1 MDKLNHIKNATG
13 NDSCSPAG
21 TDRAHIDDQDI
32 PCDLIIDLLPL
43 YADGTASSAT
53 NRMVEEH
60 IRSCPECSEKLRMMK
75 DDDHLRNAAPP
86 AVPDDDIDYMK
97 KSRRATILIG
107 SLMIAFFII
116 FAGLMLILSI
126 RLENDHIYNEINY
139 PGVSTHL
146 YWDNDDS
153 FTYKGQE
160 YTFVDL
166 PASDED
172 DKFDMMSNCPVDE
185 DKDVPEFTVSEKV
198 SRWDRFMKKT
208 YTTNMFRVRSGTGL
222 PLYYSS
228 RYDDFLCRTS
238 DMKTVRKYYLDTDN
252 YGFTTLQWSD
262 REDESGDPQ
271 SKTRSLT
278 LTDEEKRFLFDMD
291 DDMADTELRDDLP
304 SIRIY
309 QTSLDGLYSADI
321 NLLLKDGRWYYE
333 ACTSDR
339 EQEDF
344 EDEDVTYVMC
354 VRLPDSL
361 NDKLNK
367 NYVKGW

>member
-13 NDSCSPAG
+13 NDRCSPAG
-21 TDRAHIDDQDI
+21 TDKAHIDDRDI

-43 YADGTASSAT
+43 YADGTASSAA

-107 SLMIAFFII
+107 SLIMVFFIV
-116 FAGLMLILSI
+116 FAGIMLILDI
-126 RLENDHIYNEINY
+126 RHENDQMYNEMNY
-139 PGVSTHL
+139 PGVSTNL
-146 YWDNDDS
+146 YWDDEKV
-153 FTYKGQE
+153 TYKGDE

-166 PASDED
+166 SASED
-172 DKFDMMSNCPVDE
+172 DTFDIISPCPVDE
-185 DKDVPEFTVSEKV
+185 EQSTPEFTVSDKV
-198 SRWDRFMKKT
+198 SSWDRFLKKT
-208 YTTNMFRVRSGTGL
+208 HTLNMFRVKSGTGL
-222 PLYYSS
+222 PFFYNS

-238 DMKTVRKYYLDTDN
+238 DMEKIEKYYLDTNN
-252 YGFTTLQWSD
+252 YGFSTRQWSE
-262 REDESGDPQ
+262 REDANGDYQ
-271 SKTRSLT
+271 SKTRSLK
-278 LTDEEKRFLFDMD
+278 LTDEEKRFLSDMN

-304 SIRIY
+304 EICLCK
-309 QTSLDGLYSADI
+309 TSLDGLYSTDI
-321 NLLLKDGRWYYE
+321 KLLLKDGHWYYE
-333 ACTSDR
+333 YCTSDR

-344 EDEDVTYVMC
+344 EDENVTYVMC
-354 VRLPDSL
+354 IRMPDSL

-367 NYVKGW
+367 NYIRGW

>member
-13 NDSCSPAG
+13 NDRCSPAG
-21 TDRAHIDDQDI
+21 TDRAHIDDRDI

-43 YADGTASSAT
+43 YADGTACSAA

-107 SLMIAFFII
+107 SLIMVFFIL
-116 FAGLMLILSI
+116 FAGIMLILDI
-126 RLENDHIYNEINY
+126 RQENDQIYNESGY
-139 PGVSTHL
+139 PGVSTNL
-146 YWDNDDS
+146 YWDDDRV
-153 FTYKGQE
+153 TYKDHE
-160 YTFVDL
+160 YVFVDL
-166 PASDED
+166 PGFDGD
-172 DKFDMMSNCPVDE
+172 GKFDMMSNCPIDE
-185 DKDVPEFTVSEKV
+185 DKDIPEFTVSEKV
-198 SRWDRFMKKT
+198 SNWNRFMKKT
-208 YTTNMFRVRSGTGL
+208 HTLNMFRVKSGTGL
-222 PLYYSS
+222 PFFYNSS
-228 RYDDFLCRTS
+228 YDDFLCRTS
-238 DMKTVRKYYLDTDN
+238 DMEKIEKYYLDTNN
-252 YGFTTLQWSD
+252 YGFTTRQWSEH
-262 REDESGDPQ
+262 EDANGDHQ
-271 SKTRSLT
+271 NRTRSLK

-304 SIRIY
+304 DMSLCM
-309 QTSLDGLYSADI
+309 TSLDGLYSADI